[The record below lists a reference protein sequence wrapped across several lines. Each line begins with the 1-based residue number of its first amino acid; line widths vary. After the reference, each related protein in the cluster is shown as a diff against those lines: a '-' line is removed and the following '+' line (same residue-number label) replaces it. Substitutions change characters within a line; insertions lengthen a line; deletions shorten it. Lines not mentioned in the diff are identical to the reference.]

1 MASSS
6 LVDSGNRSTRRF
18 LFTLVLGL
26 FLGGLLTKLVEYALP
41 DGAPRE
47 FLLTSVDASV
57 GPLSVDLVA
66 VAFVLGPITLTLNF
80 LTIVGIAIVAMVV
93 RSWI

>member
-1 MASSS
+1 MVSNS
-6 LVDSGNRSTRRF
+6 LVDSGSRSTRRF

-26 FLGGLLTKLVEYALP
+26 FLGGLLPKLIEYSLP

>member
-1 MASSS
+1 MPST
-6 LVDSGNRSTRRF
+6 LVNTGNRGAQRF
-18 LFTLVLGL
+18 GLTLVLGL
-26 FLGGLLTKLVEYALP
+26 FLGGLLTKLVEYSLP

-47 FLLTSVDASV
+47 FLLTSVDASI

-66 VAFVLGPITLTLNF
+66 VAFVLGPVTLTLNF
-80 LTIVGIAIVAMVV
+80 LTIVGIAIVAAVV